1 MFQMWVE
8 KSDKRIESIKH
19 FEILR
24 SFDQSRSAKLARFSI
39 LFMYKE
45 PTWDTQS
52 EYNWTPRKNLYNA
65 QIWSNMYIT
74 QDMWNRPPAK
84 WCLTCLTCC
93 TYVQMTSEWKTKA
106 TLKVFIFSRLVTESR
121 PFSWLC
127 FRAQKFQGGRT
138 ENQADGHCKTFWA
151 VWDLKLIA
159 CCFICFLQSFS
170 CRCFG
175 IHWKCRKSANSLKS
189 MLMSQGN
196 VDAWFR
202 CHELSGWDWDALGRL
217 PAVASGWG
225 GNDSC
230 TRSCTR
236 GATDSHRSRVAATQ
250 IKTFHWFFDIFCR
263 LPKWSAT
270 QEMQGP
276 RHFELGNFSS
286 SFWTKLCTS
295 SLRARKKR
303 GKRCWQLKP
312 GFAELNAKMNSLVLA
327 FRGSFVDSIEV
338 EAQGS
343 SMCPRG
349 AWEYKLMPKAAVHLI
364 PFQTTHMLLWFGV
377 FARKKIYKM
386 LKNIYIYNCILIIN
400 IFVFFSNK

>member
-1 MFQMWVE
+1 MIKYVYHTRHVEQTAGKVMFE
-8 KSDKRIESIKH
+8 
-19 FEILR
+19 L
-24 SFDQSRSAKLARFSI
+24 FDFL
-39 LFMYKE
+39 
-45 PTWDTQS
+45 
-52 EYNWTPRKNLYNA
+52 
-65 QIWSNMYIT
+65 
-74 QDMWNRPPAK
+74 
-84 WCLTCLTCC
+84 
-93 TYVQMTSEWKTKA
+93 YVQMTSEWKTKA
-106 TLKVFIFSRLVTESR
+106 TLKVFILVTESR
-121 PFSWLC
+121 RFSWLC

-189 MLMSQGN
+189 MLMSQGH

-276 RHFELGNFSS
+276 HHFELGNFSS
-286 SFWTKLCTS
+286 SFFHSTFHEALHQLTEG
-295 SLRARKKR
+295 KKEE
-303 GKRCWQLKP
+303 GK
-312 GFAELNAKMNSLVLA
+312 
-327 FRGSFVDSIEV
+327 
-338 EAQGS
+338 
-343 SMCPRG
+343 
-349 AWEYKLMPKAAVHLI
+349 
-364 PFQTTHMLLWFGV
+364 
-377 FARKKIYKM
+377 KM
-386 LKNIYIYNCILIIN
+386 LTTQTWLCRTERQNEFAASCVPLI
-400 IFVFFSNK
+400 FCGFH